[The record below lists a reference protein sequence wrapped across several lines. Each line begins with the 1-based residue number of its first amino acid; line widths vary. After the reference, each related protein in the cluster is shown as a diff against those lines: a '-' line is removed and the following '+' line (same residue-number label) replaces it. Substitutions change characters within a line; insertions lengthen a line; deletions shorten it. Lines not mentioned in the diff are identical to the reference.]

1 MSLPTIT
8 SIVPPRDEPLSLDEI
23 IAAYT
28 VPDRSATTVR
38 VNFVTSLDGGSTV
51 DGVSGGLGGPADK
64 VVFDVLRRLADVV
77 LVGAGTVRDEGYG
90 AMRLDVDAAAWRDEH
105 ELPLH
110 PVFAIVSGSLEL
122 DPRSDVF
129 TAAPVR
135 PIVLTT
141 SRADPAK
148 RAALASVADVVDCGV
163 DHVEP
168 TLAIRTLTD
177 RGLRQVLCEGG
188 PSLFGSFIAEDAVD
202 ELCLT
207 ISPRL
212 VGGSSHRI
220 AAGPASD
227 LPRELRL
234 QHLLR
239 SDELLLSRYVRV
251 GA

>member
-8 SIVPPRDEPLSLDEI
+8 SIVPSRDEPLSPDEI

-28 VPDRSATTVR
+28 VPDRSVTTVR

-64 VVFDVLRRLADVV
+64 AVFDVLRRLADVV

-135 PIVLTT
+135 PVVLTT
-141 SRADPAK
+141 ARADPAK
-148 RAALASVADVVDCGV
+148 RAALESVADVVECGAA
-163 DHVEP
+163 HVEP
-168 TLAIRTLTD
+168 TLAIRALAD
-177 RGLRQVLCEGG
+177 RGLRQILCEGG

-212 VGGSSHRI
+212 VGGGSHRI
-220 AAGPASD
+220 AGGPASD
-227 LPRELRL
+227 LPREMRL

-239 SDELLLSRYVRV
+239 SEELLLSRYVRV
-251 GA
+251 GS